1 MERRVILSAALA
13 HAATH
18 SLELTFAALLVRVG
32 IEFGADLAVLGAVA
46 NAGTLTYGMTAL
58 PSGYLTDRFG
68 PRAVIS
74 GCLFVAAGFALL
86 VAVAPNLPALAVA
99 LASLGAAIGLY
110 HPAGVTMVS
119 TVTRRRGMA
128 FAAHG
133 IAGNLGVA
141 FAPALATGI
150 AIAVDWRAAYVVL
163 AATTVVIA
171 LMVRRLAPTRAE
183 AAAAASAAA
192 QRSRAT
198 ATESTGA
205 RGRSTPPAQRRWLA
219 PPLVLIYVVTVGMGF
234 IYRGSLTYLPAHL
247 ERNLGFSIFGWSPDA
262 VAGAMVSL
270 VLLTAVIGQ
279 ALGGMLS
286 DRIAVERAAVP
297 IMALSFPMLLFVSQ
311 AGGVTLLLASA
322 GFVMANFAQQP
333 VINGLI
339 ADYAP
344 EGAAGRAFGISF
356 FLTFGLGSFAATAS
370 GLVAQRAGTD
380 ATFLML
386 AVVGAV
392 LLPLMVGV
400 MVGAE
405 RRRRALAVAPATG
418 VAAGG

>member
-18 SLELTFAALLVRVG
+18 SLELTFAALLVRIG

-46 NAGTLTYGMTAL
+46 NAGTLTFGITAL

-133 IAGNLGVA
+133 VAGNLGVA
-141 FAPALATGI
+141 LAPAVATAI

-171 LMVRRLAPTRAE
+171 LMVRRLAPSRSE
-183 AAAAASAAA
+183 AVAATAAA
-192 QRSRAT
+192 QTSRA
-198 ATESTGA
+198 AVTESTGA
-205 RGRSTPPAQRRWLA
+205 HGRSTPPAERRWLA

-247 ERNLGFSIFGWSPDA
+247 ERNLGFSIFGWSPEA

-270 VLLTAVIGQ
+270 VLLTAIIGQ
-279 ALGGMLS
+279 VLGGMLS
-286 DRIAVERAAVP
+286 DRIPVERAAVP

-311 AGGVTLLLASA
+311 AGGVMLLFASA
-322 GFVMANFAQQP
+322 GFVVANFAQQP

-344 EGAAGRAFGISF
+344 EGAAGRAFGVSF
-356 FLTFGLGSFAATAS
+356 FLTFGVGSFAATAS

-392 LLPLMVGV
+392 MLVLIIAV
-400 MVGAE
+400 MAGAE
-405 RRRRALAVAPATG
+405 RRRRALAVAPAAG
-418 VAAGG
+418 AAAGG

>member
-1 MERRVILSAALA
+1 M
-13 HAATH
+13 
-18 SLELTFAALLVRVG
+18 
-32 IEFGADLAVLGAVA
+32 
-46 NAGTLTYGMTAL
+46 
-58 PSGYLTDRFG
+58 
-68 PRAVIS
+68 
-74 GCLFVAAGFALL
+74 
-86 VAVAPNLPALAVA
+86 
-99 LASLGAAIGLY
+99 
-110 HPAGVTMVS
+110 
-119 TVTRRRGMA
+119 
-128 FAAHG
+128 
-133 IAGNLGVA
+133 
-141 FAPALATGI
+141 
-150 AIAVDWRAAYVVL
+150 
-163 AATTVVIA
+163 
-171 LMVRRLAPTRAE
+171 
-183 AAAAASAAA
+183 
-192 QRSRAT
+192 
-198 ATESTGA
+198 
-205 RGRSTPPAQRRWLA
+205 
-219 PPLVLIYVVTVGMGF
+219 LIYVVTVGMGF

-344 EGAAGRAFGISF
+344 VGAAGRAFGISF

-392 LLPLMVGV
+392 LLPLMVAV